1 MESVI
6 VEMKVGPGL
15 LYDVT
20 IVGAGPIGLFAAF
33 YAAGM
38 RGLKTKIIEALDR
51 VGGQLITLYPEKY
64 VYDVAGFP
72 KILAKDLVRNL
83 EIQAMAYNP
92 TLVLGESVEE
102 LSYID
107 NVIQLKT
114 DKGIHHTKT
123 VIICAGRGAIKP
135 RKLDNPSV
143 NRFEGRG
150 VFYQVK
156 DKWRL
161 RGQRVMIVG
170 GGDSAVDWALELKDV
185 ASEVTLVHRR
195 TEFRAHEGNVIEV
208 FHSPIKV
215 MIPYEVKEASGSEK
229 LEKVTIFNNKTGEE
243 VTFEIDALIL
253 QLGYEV
259 DLSVF
264 KKWGL
269 EIVDNHIRVNGR
281 METNL
286 PGVYAAGDIAYP
298 SDSIKL
304 NLMAVGFA
312 QAAIAV
318 NMAKKYIDP
327 SSSIFPGHSSEK
339 RLA

>member
-1 MESVI
+1 MI
-6 VEMKVGPGL
+6 VSSKD

-20 IVGAGPIGLFAAF
+20 IIGAGPIGLFAAF

-64 VYDVAGFP
+64 IYDVAGFP

-83 EIQAMAYNP
+83 ESQAMAYKP
-92 TLVLGESVEE
+92 TLVLGERVEE

-107 NVIQLKT
+107 NGIIQLKT
-114 DKGIHHTKT
+114 DKGVHYTKT
-123 VIICAGRGAIKP
+123 VIVCAGRGAIKP

-150 VFYQVK
+150 VFYQVT
-156 DKWRL
+156 DKWQF
-161 RGQRVMIVG
+161 RGKRIMIVG
-170 GGDSAVDWALELKDV
+170 GGDSAVDWALELKDI
-185 ASEVTLVHRR
+185 ASEVILVHRR
-195 TEFRAHEGNVIEV
+195 TEFRAHEGRVIEV

-215 MIPYEVKEASGSEK
+215 MIPYEVKEASGSSK
-229 LEKVTIFNNKTGEE
+229 LERVTIFNNKTGEE
-243 VTFEIDALIL
+243 ATFDVDALIL

-259 DLSVF
+259 DISIF
-264 KKWGL
+264 RKWGL
-269 EIVDNHIRVNGR
+269 EIIDNHIKVNGK

-286 PGVYAAGDIAYP
+286 PGIYAAGDIAYQP
-298 SDSIKL
+298 DSVKL
-304 NLMAVGFA
+304 NLIVVGFA

-339 RLA
+339 RLM

>member
-1 MESVI
+1 MTGSED
-6 VEMKVGPGL
+6 

-20 IVGAGPIGLFAAF
+20 IIGAGPVGLFAAF

-38 RGLKTKIIEALDR
+38 RGLKTKIIEALDI
-51 VGGQLITLYPEKY
+51 VGGQLVTLYPEKY
-64 VYDVAGFP
+64 IYDVAGFP

-83 EIQAMAYNP
+83 ESQAMAYKP

-107 NVIQLKT
+107 NKIIRLKT
-114 DKGIHHTKT
+114 NKGVHYTKT
-123 VIICAGRGAIKP
+123 VIVCAGRGAIKP
-135 RKLDNPSV
+135 KKLDNPSV

-150 VFYQVK
+150 VFYQVT
-156 DKWRL
+156 DKWQF
-161 RGQRVMIVG
+161 RGKRIMIVG
-170 GGDSAVDWALELKDV
+170 GGDSALDWALELKDI
-185 ASEVTLVHRR
+185 ASEVILIHRR
-195 TEFRAHEGNVIEV
+195 TEFRAHEGTVIEV
-208 FHSPIKV
+208 FHSPVKV
-215 MIPYEVKEASGSEK
+215 MVPYEVKEASGLSK

-243 VTFEIDALIL
+243 ATFDVDALIL

-259 DLSVF
+259 DISIF

-269 EIVDNHIRVNGR
+269 EIVDNHIKVNGK

-286 PGVYAAGDIAYP
+286 PGVYAAGDIAYQA
-298 SDSIKL
+298 DSVKL
-304 NLMAVGFA
+304 NLIVVGFA

-339 RLA
+339 RLI

>member
-1 MESVI
+1 MMTGSED
-6 VEMKVGPGL
+6 

-20 IVGAGPIGLFAAF
+20 IIGAGPVGLFAAF

-38 RGLKTKIIEALDR
+38 RGLKTKIIEALDI
-51 VGGQLITLYPEKY
+51 VGGQLVTLYPDKY
-64 VYDVAGFP
+64 IYDVAGFP

-83 EIQAMAYNP
+83 ESQAMAYKP

-102 LSYID
+102 LFYID
-107 NVIQLKT
+107 NKIIRLKT
-114 DKGIHHTKT
+114 NKGVHYTKT
-123 VIICAGRGAIKP
+123 VIVCAGRGAIKP
-135 RKLDNPSV
+135 KKLDNPSV

-150 VFYQVK
+150 VFYQVT
-156 DKWRL
+156 DKWQF
-161 RGQRVMIVG
+161 RGKRIMIVG
-170 GGDSAVDWALELKDV
+170 GGDSALDWALELKDI
-185 ASEVTLVHRR
+185 ASEVILIHRR
-195 TEFRAHEGNVIEV
+195 TEFRAHERTVVEV
-208 FHSPIKV
+208 FHSPVKV
-215 MIPYEVKEASGSEK
+215 MVPYEVKEASGLSK

-243 VTFEIDALIL
+243 ATFDVDALIL

-259 DLSVF
+259 DVSIF

-269 EIVDNHIRVNGR
+269 EIVDNHIKVNGK

-286 PGVYAAGDIAYP
+286 PGVYAAGDIAYQA
-298 SDSIKL
+298 DSVKL
-304 NLMAVGFA
+304 NLIVVGFA

-339 RLA
+339 RLI